1 MRLNRAMQSVW
12 VNEKTCP
19 MCSFPLT
26 VSGGV
31 STAKT
36 SPREAVRSN
45 LYYARGFPPAR
56 PLVLDAVKRRLA
68 RHEAGAGA
76 GFGTH
81 GARVAYERARLRTDY
96 SWVQC
101 GRRNIRPR
109 RSCSESPISSSELT
123 RYTAAPSGGGSLA
136 ASALSRRHRTL
147 RIVISSI

>member
-1 MRLNRAMQSVW
+1 MQSVW

-81 GARVAYERARLRTDY
+81 GARVAHGGPTSRMDYAVLARGTTPGAPDA
-96 SWVQC
+96 C
-101 GRRNIRPR
+101 GRSRDGLVTPG
-109 RSCSESPISSSELT
+109 SS
-123 RYTAAPSGGGSLA
+123 AGGGTSGRAVRA
-136 ASALSRRHRTL
+136 ASR
-147 RIVISSI
+147 

>member
-1 MRLNRAMQSVW
+1 MQSVW

-45 LYYARGFPPAR
+45 LYYARSFPPAR

-68 RHEAGAGA
+68 RHEAGADVGI
-76 GFGTH
+76 GTH
-81 GARVAYERARLRTDY
+81 GARVAYAEPEPRMDY

-109 RSCSESPISSSELT
+109 RSCCESPISSSEAT
-123 RYTAAPSGGGSLA
+123 WYTAAPSGGGSLA
-136 ASALSRRHRTL
+136 ASASSR
-147 RIVISSI
+147 

>member
-1 MRLNRAMQSVW
+1 MQSVW

-81 GARVAYERARLRTDY
+81 GARVARKCYPGGRPPEPPMACGRLRPT
-96 SWVQC
+96 
-101 GRRNIRPR
+101 
-109 RSCSESPISSSELT
+109 
-123 RYTAAPSGGGSLA
+123 
-136 ASALSRRHRTL
+136 
-147 RIVISSI
+147 

>member
-1 MRLNRAMQSVW
+1 MQSVW

-68 RHEAGAGA
+68 RHARLRRAAKA
-76 GFGTH
+76 GFGIH
-81 GARVAYERARLRTDY
+81 GARVAKCWPGGTQRWPGGHTRTPKA
-96 SWVQC
+96 
-101 GRRNIRPR
+101 G
-109 RSCSESPISSSELT
+109 T
-123 RYTAAPSGGGSLA
+123 
-136 ASALSRRHRTL
+136 
-147 RIVISSI
+147 

>member
-1 MRLNRAMQSVW
+1 MQSVW

-68 RHEAGAGA
+68 RHEAGADV

-81 GARVAYERARLRTDY
+81 NAQGSACAPAVIPDY
-96 SWVQC
+96 SLVQC